1 MLQQVKAHRSAAP
14 FMQRKPSA
22 RKLETRLR
30 VSDHLGALALRFG
43 IGRNNAT
50 ISPGLYFTGNPGA
63 DSPVL
68 VTANYRLTVDA
79 LRRKLASISTWVLII
94 DTGGINVWCAAGKG
108 TFSAQNISN
117 TLNRSDLDRLA
128 PSAPLVLPQLSASGV
143 NANELASLIGRRIL
157 FGPVYAR
164 DIPPFLESGFRKDA
178 SMRIVRF
185 TTPERAVLVPVEL
198 THAVKLQGVALLL
211 SLIFALPAT
220 TGFISR
226 ALLYAAYLEG
236 SLLAAI
242 ALFPLLLPF
251 LPGRFFSVKGTV
263 LHILWSTQFFFVARQ
278 HLAGVGFL
286 FVSLVLLAGG
296 TAAYLTMNFTGSSTF
311 TSQRGVEREVRKSI
325 PLILISSV
333 TGILASAALLVRNLI
348 VAGGIL

>member
-22 RKLETRLR
+22 RKVETRLR

-50 ISPGLYFTGNPGA
+50 IQPGLYYTGNPGA
-63 DSPVL
+63 GSPVL

-79 LRRKLASISTWVLII
+79 LRRELTGISTWVLII
-94 DTGGINVWCAAGKG
+94 DTGGINIWCAAGKG
-108 TFSAQNISN
+108 TFSAQNIAN

-143 NANELASLIGRRIL
+143 DANELASLTGRRIL

-164 DIPPFLESGFRKDA
+164 DIPRFLESGFKKDTA
-178 SMRIVRF
+178 MRAVRF
-185 TTPERAVLVPVEL
+185 ATPERAVLVPVEL
-198 THAVKLQGVALLL
+198 MHTAKLQFATLLL
-211 SLIFALPAT
+211 SVILALPVNT
-220 TGFISR
+220 VFFMRG
-226 ALLYAAYLEG
+226 LLYAAYLEG
-236 SLLAAI
+236 SLLVAI
-242 ALFPLLLPF
+242 VLFPLLLPL

-263 LHILWSTQFFFVARQ
+263 LHVIWSAFFVFFARQ
-278 HLAGVGFL
+278 HLPGFEFMFASL
-286 FVSLVLLAGG
+286 FFLAGG
-296 TAAYLTMNFTGSSTF
+296 CATYLTMNFTGSSTF

-325 PLILISSV
+325 PVILISSV
-333 TGILASAALLVRNLI
+333 AGMLASATLLVRNLI